1 MSRPLPAVRTDR
13 AIIATLIAAVVCLLG
28 MAFLSGFLNRGIP
41 SQILLTSTGC
51 QVARLA
57 GARLVEQ
64 QQNCILQ
71 GYYRGGVL
79 HSGATIDQGD
89 GLRFE
94 VAGSVIAGRVD
105 DASFEAPRSSMQ
117 TLWGLVGGGLL
128 ALAGAILLVGIGWRA
143 NPEAKG

>member
-1 MSRPLPAVRTDR
+1 M
-13 AIIATLIAAVVCLLG
+13 IIATLIAAVVSLLG
-28 MAFLSGFLNRGIP
+28 MAFLSGFFDRGIP
-41 SQILLTSTGC
+41 SQILLTSSGC

-71 GYYRGGVL
+71 GYYRSGVL
-79 HSGATIDQGD
+79 HNGATIDQGD

-94 VAGSVIAGRVD
+94 VAGGVIAGRVD
-105 DASFEAPRSSMQ
+105 DASFKAPRSSKQ
-117 TLWGLVGGGLL
+117 TLFGLVGGGLL
-128 ALAGAILLVGIGWRA
+128 ALAGAILFVGIGWRA